1 MSHTHLVVVLS
12 AGENCK
18 NIRLQFCRYQKV
30 IEACALQSDIDS
42 LPAGD
47 ATEIGEKVGQRIS
60 TVGLCFIM
68 FQS

>member
-1 MSHTHLVVVLS
+1 MK
-12 AGENCK
+12 ENCK
-18 NIRLQFCRYQKV
+18 YTRLLICRYQKV

-47 ATEIGEKVGQRIS
+47 ATEIGEKVGQRTG
-60 TVGLCFIM
+60 TVELCFVM